1 MKPALLAVVLLST
14 AATAGPRVS
23 FLDGERLDVAELL
36 VATPDRTSVR
46 LATGVWDV
54 PTRNIVSVDF
64 RKRKAVSSRT
74 LYNLYLADGGRL
86 HGTVTGAGDRF
97 QLVSADVKGLKVD
110 LASIRAIRFGRLLEG
125 LQAKYDNVFRENLVR
140 GRDAVIVQRDTKPFP
155 ISARVL
161 AVKEKTL
168 TIRVG
173 DNERDIALHKVY
185 GFVRQPSDE
194 ERGEAP
200 AVMRVRAFMSGGAR
214 VTLPLEEVGSGEW
227 IKAGGASLR
236 RASTERVEFL
246 GPHMAHVADFDP
258 IAVKEVALFGRA
270 RPYRPNE
277 MVLGGTMRMNRKAY
291 AHGVGVHAFSRLE
304 YVLGKRWKSFFVRC
318 GIDDAAG
325 SEGEAVFRVIG
336 DGKVLMEVTCRRR
349 GGRTHALKL
358 DVGDVDRLVLEVA
371 PGASYASDLCNW
383 ADARVFNADPV
394 AYPEKKQ

>member
-1 MKPALLAVVLLST
+1 LWPVLLLAA
-14 AATAGPRVS
+14 AATAGPQVS

-36 VATPDRTSVR
+36 VSTPERTSVR
-46 LATGVWDV
+46 LASGVWDV
-54 PTRNIVSVDF
+54 PTQNIVSVDF
-64 RKRKAVSSRT
+64 RPRKAVSSRT

-86 HGTVTGAGDRF
+86 TGTVVGAGDRF
-97 QLVSADVKGLKVD
+97 QLTSADVEGLKVE

-125 LQAKYDNVFRENLVR
+125 LQAKYDDVFRDHLAR

-173 DNERDIALHKVY
+173 DDQRDIALHKVY
-185 GFVRQPSDE
+185 GFVREPDDE
-194 ERGEAP
+194 ERAEAP
-200 AVMRVRAFMSGGAR
+200 AVTQVRVFMSGGAR
-214 VTLPLEEVGSGEW
+214 VTLPLGKIAEGEW
-227 IKAGGASLR
+227 IEAGGAALR

-246 GPHMAHVADFDP
+246 GPHVAHVAEFDP

-270 RPYRPNE
+270 RPYRKNE
-277 MVLGGTMRMNRKAY
+277 MVLGGTMRMKRKAY

-304 YVLGKRWKSFFVRC
+304 YVLSKRWKSFFVRC

-325 SEGEAVFRVIG
+325 SEGEAIFRVIG
-336 DGKVLMEVTCRRR
+336 DGKVLKEVVCRRR
-349 GGRTHALKL
+349 GSRSYALKL
-358 DVGDVDRLVLEVA
+358 DVSNVDRLVLEVA
-371 PGASYASDLCNW
+371 PGESYASDLCNW